1 VKSKLNRILSVVAI
15 TLIAVCASA
24 NSASAQSAYHGT
36 FTLTQEARWGSAKLP
51 AGDYSFVLES
61 MAMPARITV
70 RGANGAQ
77 FVTTVSNDRENLDRS
92 SSLKIERRGNTR
104 FVSEIYLAEIQ
115 LELHYQAP
123 KLPKDELLAMGPVST
138 ETVLIASAK

>member
-1 VKSKLNRILSVVAI
+1 VKSKFNRILSVVAI

-24 NSASAQSAYHGT
+24 NSASAQSAYKGT

-61 MAMPARITV
+61 MAIPAKITV
-70 RGANGAQ
+70 RGPNGSQ

-92 SSLKIERRGNTR
+92 SSLKIERRGNSR

-115 LELHYQAP
+115 LQLHYSVPA
-123 KLPKDELLAMGPVST
+123 LPKDELLAMGPVST